1 LNDKEI
7 THSSDRKADN
17 SASGFTLLDLVLIF
31 LKRKSFI
38 LYFTLVFL
46 VLSIVFYF
54 FVFDLIY
61 YSSATIK
68 SSNKASGLLGSLSG
82 ISDIGGIDALGLS
95 GGKSAKELSGYEE
108 ILTSR
113 RCLEALI
120 AKFDLMQ
127 RDDYVYLEDA
137 IKDFREN
144 RLSLSQEKLSGVL
157 YIGVYDKDPKLA
169 KEMVE
174 FLLLELDNINIELNI
189 TEAKNNR
196 EFIEQR
202 YLIAKED
209 LGKAEDSLKA
219 FQLIYGVAPDLQ
231 VKAAAQT
238 LFTMEAELKTEE
250 VKLDVLKQMLSA
262 DEPEVKS
269 QTSKIASIK
278 NKINEINRSTD
289 LNDLLRMGN
298 SPQIVMTYLR
308 LQREI
313 EIQSRIQTFLLPL
326 YEQAKIEEKRDTPT
340 VLILDKPYIAERKS
354 KPKRLTMT
362 VVITFFAF
370 GFSFL
375 IAVFFEKLKNFKAL
389 TSKKDN

>member
-1 LNDKEI
+1 MNDKEI
-7 THSSDRKADN
+7 THSSDVKGDG
-17 SASGFTLLDLVLIF
+17 SSQGFTLLDLVLIF
-31 LKRKSFI
+31 IKRKKFI
-38 LYFTLVFL
+38 LYFTLIFL

-120 AKFDLMQ
+120 TKFNLMQ

-174 FLLLELDNINIELNI
+174 FLLVELDKINIELNI

-202 YLIAKED
+202 YLIAKQD
-209 LGKAEDSLKA
+209 LVKAEDSLKA

-262 DEPEVKS
+262 DEPEVKT
-269 QTSKIASIK
+269 QTSKITSIK
-278 NKINEINRSTD
+278 SKINEISRSTD

>member
-1 LNDKEI
+1 MNDKEI